1 MTAEETVRQSE
12 KEHWKHVPIDAMSS
26 EGEESEEG
34 VVYHHAPKWR
44 SDGICIS
51 FAIA

>member
-26 EGEESEEG
+26 EGEESL
-34 VVYHHAPKWR
+34 
-44 SDGICIS
+44 CIIMHLS
-51 FAIA
+51 GDQMVFVLA